1 MDDHDFPFRDPYG
14 PRILAALFRSIGR
27 IFEMG
32 GKLIYNSRISR
43 LETSVMVATEDD
55 VASTVVRDWEVT
67 VN

>member
-1 MDDHDFPFRDPYG
+1 
-14 PRILAALFRSIGR
+14 
-27 IFEMG
+27 MG
-32 GKLIYNSRISR
+32 GKLIYNSRISG